1 MTTQQADKA
10 YIAATYARFPVTL
23 VGGKGAELFDADGKR
38 YVDMGSGIGVNIFG
52 TADEQ
57 WTDVVSAQLKKLAH
71 ASNLYYTEPCARL
84 AEKLCL
90 KSGMKK
96 VFFANSGAEA
106 NECAI
111 KTARKWAAENKGAEY
126 YNIITLKDGFHGRTL
141 ATLAATAQDSL
152 HKDFLPLT
160 AGFVYSAANDL
171 EALEKAAT
179 ENKCAAIMFE
189 TVQGEGGVL
198 PLSPEFVRGAAETA
212 AKHNLLLIVDEV
224 QTGVGRTG
232 RFYSFMHFGI
242 SPDIVTSAKGLGGGL
257 PIGAVLFGEKTA
269 DVLTAGS
276 HGSTFGGNPLAMR
289 AATTVLQIIEDEQ
302 LVSNAEKMG
311 QYLQEGFRKAL
322 KGVPG
327 FVEVRG
333 RGLMIGIALDRPAH
347 QCLAIGLKHRVLF
360 SVTAGN
366 VIRIVPALNIARR
379 EADELI
385 KRVTAVVKEFTAATT
400 K

>member
-57 WTDVVSAQLKKLAH
+57 WADVVSAQLKKLAH

-90 KSGMKK
+90 KSGMRK

-232 RFYSFMHFGI
+232 KFYSFMHFGI

-276 HGSTFGGNPLAMR
+276 HGSTFGGNPAVCAGAEVVVDRLTDEFLDAV
-289 AATTVLQIIEDEQ
+289 AAKGERV
-302 LVSNAEKMG
+302 
-311 QYLQEGFRKAL
+311 RKAL
-322 KGVPG
+322 EGAAG
-327 FVEVRG
+327 ISEITG
-333 RGLMIGIALDRPAH
+333 MGLMIGVRTARPVADVLADLRSEGVLALKAH
-347 QCLAIGLKHRVLF
+347 DKLRLL
-360 SVTAGN
+360 
-366 VIRIVPALNIARR
+366 PPLNIS
-379 EADELI
+379 DELLDEAVEKI
-385 KRVTAVVKEFTAATT
+385 KKVCAK
-400 K
+400 